1 MPKKRSNGLGFVL
14 EEQQSEE
21 VVPQKKK
28 KKQRAEDGD
37 SSSRIVTASGQK
49 LDLKKSQKI
58 KELRKKREEKITKSR
73 KRELKQIVERKTK
86 RQTASYTS
94 FQFYPVYFQR
104 AELIASLQKYQLESS
119 VQTLLQPTVERKPRK
134 GTEE

>member
-1 MPKKRSNGLGFVL
+1 MPKKRSSDLGFVL
-14 EEQQSEE
+14 EEQQQQFEE

-28 KKQRAEDGD
+28 QKAED

-49 LDLKKSQKI
+49 LDLKKSQRI

-86 RQTASYTS
+86 RQTASYTILS
-94 FQFYPVYFQR
+94 ILSPIFSESRTDCQPSKIPTRELR
-104 AELIASLQKYQLESS
+104 ANSTTTDS
-119 VQTLLQPTVERKPRK
+119 
-134 GTEE
+134 